1 MKNQKRKKVG
11 LMTAINFIYEENQV
25 TIYMDTLSLD
35 LNRRPLKYVSKI
47 FPIPHLKTVICGTGN
62 MDLILDWVYFVQRK
76 LTAADIAYL
85 REITSETLVDLSKK
99 YPSDI
104 STTIYQFGYSQIDEK
119 IKGYAYRSTNGFAQ
133 EEYDYCYGIKPQIDF
148 DFELEEGKEDL
159 ENAFIQ
165 LMIKQKEIDD
175 LSPTRIGIGGE
186 IQRLIMI
193 KDTFLL
199 QTIHRFSDFDE
210 CYDEILE
217 NLKNYK

>member
-1 MKNQKRKKVG
+1 
-11 LMTAINFIYEENQV
+11 MTAINFIYEENQV

-35 LNRRPLKYVSKI
+35 LNRRPLKFVSKI
-47 FPIPHLKTVICGTGN
+47 YPIPHLKTVICGTGN

-85 REITSETLVDLSKK
+85 REITSETLSELNKK
-99 YPSDI
+99 YPPDI

-119 IKGYAYRSTNGFAQ
+119 IKGYAYRSTNSFNQ
-133 EEYDYCYGIKPQIDF
+133 EEYDYGFGIKPQIDF
-148 DFELEEGKEDL
+148 DFGSEVDL
-159 ENAFIQ
+159 ESAFVH
-165 LMIKQKEIDD
+165 LMIKQKENDD

-186 IQRLIMI
+186 IQRLIMK

-210 CYDEILE
+210 CYAEILE